1 MDQKPLVETYA
12 PQARNAAG
20 SNQERTFKPS
30 GDTKPPAIDPA
41 PTPPRAT
48 SVFSKPSQNKE

>member
-12 PQARNAAG
+12 PQPRNAATT
-20 SNQERTFKPS
+20 NQERTFKPS
-30 GDTKPPAIDPA
+30 GDSKPSAAGPA

-48 SVFSKPSQNKE
+48 SVFSQPSQNKS